1 MVVNMSETIT
11 LEDKIQK
18 LESEIERLKVELSI
32 ALEYYGEVREFLSD
46 LLNLAK
52 TTETKKQELEYS
64 RPRSILEDTY
74 SKNIKSRSRLDDLM
88 EKCVSLIFQDYKSQ
102 GG

>member
-1 MVVNMSETIT
+1 MSKTIT

-18 LESEIERLKVELSI
+18 LEDEIQKLKIELSI
-32 ALEYYGEVREFLSD
+32 AIEFYAETRQFLND
-46 LLNLAK
+46 LLHLVK
-52 TTETKKQELEYS
+52 ISELKKQELEYS
-64 RPRSILEDTY
+64 RPQSILEDTY

>member
-1 MVVNMSETIT
+1 VVEMSQIVS
-11 LEDKIQK
+11 LEDKIHK
-18 LESEIERLKVELSI
+18 LESEIQKLKTELSI
-32 ALEYYGEVREFLSD
+32 AVEYYAEVREFLND

-52 TTETKKQELEYS
+52 TTELKKQELEYS
-64 RPRSILEDTY
+64 RPQSILENTY

>member
-1 MVVNMSETIT
+1 MNKTIS
-11 LEDKIQK
+11 LEDRIVK

-32 ALEYYGEVREFLSD
+32 ALEYYGEVREFLND

-52 TTETKKQELEYS
+52 TTEMKKQELEYS

-74 SKNIKSRSRLDDLM
+74 SKNIKSRSRLDDMM
-88 EKCVSLIFQDYKSQ
+88 EKCVNLIFKDYVEQSK

>member
-1 MVVNMSETIT
+1 MEIHELQNKIVE
-11 LEDKIQK
+11 LENDIQQ
-18 LESEIERLKVELSI
+18 LRTELSI
-32 ALEYYGEVREFLSD
+32 AIEYYAEVRSFLND

-52 TTETKKQELEYS
+52 STEMKKQELEYS
-64 RPRSILEDTY
+64 RPQSILENTY